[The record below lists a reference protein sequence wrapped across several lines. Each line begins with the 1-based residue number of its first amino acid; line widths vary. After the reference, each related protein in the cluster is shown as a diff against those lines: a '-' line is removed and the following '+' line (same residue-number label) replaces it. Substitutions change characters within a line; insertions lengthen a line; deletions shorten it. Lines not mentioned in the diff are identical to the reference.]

1 MIKVLDPYLQS
12 LIAFGLIIG
21 CLIGGWAIEKFGRKG
36 TTMMCSVPFVL
47 GWILISYA
55 QSVAILYA
63 GRFITGVACGAVS
76 FTAPVS
82 IDDSSLHVVH
92 EKRMRLS
99 LRSGQQSHTVE
110 VYSVSVAWSKQR
122 FSHLPWMGRLSLAG

>member
-1 MIKVLDPYLQS
+1 M
-12 LIAFGLIIG
+12 IAFGLIIG

-110 VYSVSVAWSKQR
+110 VYSVSVA
-122 FSHLPWMGRLSLAG
+122 

>member
-47 GWILISYA
+47 GWLLISYTK
-55 QSVAILYA
+55 SVAILYA

-76 FTAPVS
+76 FTVPVS
-82 IDDSSLHVVH
+82 IDDSSLHVVR
-92 EKRMRLS
+92 EKKDEVKSALWPTVPHYRSLS
-99 LRSGQQSHTVE
+99 GFRSM
-110 VYSVSVAWSKQR
+110 KQTKV
-122 FSHLPWMGRLSLAG
+122 

>member
-47 GWILISYA
+47 GWLLISYA

-92 EKRMRLS
+92 EKKDEVKSALWPTVPQYRSLS
-99 LRSGQQSHTVE
+99 GFRSM
-110 VYSVSVAWSKQR
+110 KQTKV
-122 FSHLPWMGRLSLAG
+122 